1 MYGFGIGFSPSN
13 RLFGG
18 GGAINPL
25 WDGLQAYY
33 TSDNTPDDALG
44 TYNGTLVN
52 GATYGTGIINQGFS
66 FDDVD
71 DYIDISPTLG
81 ASFSSPT
88 SAHTYNAWIYPTN
101 ITDANNFIVEN
112 GSTTNG
118 TAMTLR
124 GSKLGFFY
132 KGGLNV
138 ATSTA
143 TVVINTWNMV
153 TCVYDGISSVSF
165 YLNGSFVQSMTASWT
180 ETAGTTKTVIGSYYG
195 ANHFFG
201 GGIDEV
207 GAWNRELT
215 PTELTEL
222 YNSGL
227 GKQYIP

>member
-1 MYGFGIGFSPSN
+1 MILNPYIFGSAST
-13 RLFGG
+13 
-18 GGAINPL
+18 L
-25 WDGLQAYY
+25 WNGLLAYY
-33 TSDNTPDDALG
+33 TADSTPNDATG
-44 TYNGTLVN
+44 NGYDGTLVN
-52 GATYGTGIINQGFS
+52 GATYGTGIINNGFS
-66 FDDVD
+66 FDNVN

-81 ASFSSPT
+81 ASFSSPS

-112 GSTTNG
+112 GSTTSG

-132 KGGLNV
+132 NGGSNV

-180 ETAGTTKTVIGSYYG
+180 ETPGTTKTVIGSYYG

-207 GAWNRELT
+207 GAWNSDITDLEI
-215 PTELTEL
+215 TEL